1 MKKIFHLFLFCCLL
15 FSFETSLAQKMNCEK
30 IQNGTFKFK
39 DKTTEKIHTIKRK
52 DTIQTEEIEG
62 DSNIYSFYMVWIDK
76 CIYLITP
83 SDETKKNNPN
93 FKHVVQVEIIE
104 IKDKS
109 YIIRTTIPAIR
120 DFSQD
125 TEVFLVE

>member
-1 MKKIFHLFLFCCLL
+1 MKKIFHLSLLCCLL
-15 FSFETSLAQKMNCEK
+15 FSFETSLAQKINCEK

-39 DKTTEKIHTIKRK
+39 DKTSGKIHIIKRE

-62 DSNIYSFYMVWIDK
+62 NSDIYSFYIVWIDK

-83 SDETKKNNPN
+83 TEETKKKNTD
-93 FKHVVQVEIIE
+93 FKYVVQVEILE

-109 YIIRTTIPAIR
+109 YIIRTTIPEIK
-120 DFSQD
+120 DFSQEN
-125 TEVFLVE
+125 EVFLVE

>member
-1 MKKIFHLFLFCCLL
+1 MMKIFFTILFFGLL
-15 FSFETSLAQKMNCEK
+15 FSFETSLAQKTDCEK
-30 IQNGTFKFK
+30 IKNGTFKFK
-39 DKTTEKIHTIKRK
+39 DKTSGKIHIIKRE

-93 FKHVVQVEIIE
+93 FKHVVRVEIIE

-109 YIIRTTIPAIR
+109 YIIRTTIPAIK